1 MLETSGRLL
10 RLLALLQTH
19 RERDRSGAELAERL
33 GVSRRTLRR
42 DIERLRD
49 LGYPVHAAR
58 GAAGYRLGAGAS
70 LPPLL
75 LDDEEAV
82 AVVVGLRTAADGT
95 VAGIE
100 EASLRALSKLEQVL
114 PSRLRHRVTTLHT
127 ATVRAGAAPAPKV
140 SPDTL
145 MTIAEAC
152 RRREH
157 LRFTYTT
164 PHVTSPHVAEPPVPP
179 TALGVGDRAGNGN
192 GWADADADAD
202 ADGAV
207 EGASDEGGP
216 GGGGSL
222 AGRTFG
228 GGSAYDGSDPGVPRA
243 ERAGARG
250 ADPARSGDTHAVR
263 CVEPYNLVSFDRRWY
278 LVAWDLDRADWRT
291 FRVDRLVPRT
301 PTGPRFA
308 PRPIPEGDAATYLA
322 HRLSSRTWP
331 VRATVTLHEPVSAVT
346 DRVWPGMG
354 VLEPL
359 DDHRCLLHLGADTP
373 RDLAWMI
380 TSVDAD
386 FSLAPDTPP
395 ELTEALR
402 TQAIRCLSASASES
416 ASASASESP
425 TRPAS
430 QRRKDTQ

>member
-1 MLETSGRLL
+1 MPETSGRLL

-19 RERDRSGAELAERL
+19 RERDRSGAELAEHL

-42 DIERLRD
+42 DVERLRE

-100 EASLRALSKLEQVL
+100 EASLRALAKLEQVL

-157 LRFTYTT
+157 LRFTYAT
-164 PHVTSPHVAEPPVPP
+164 PHMTSPHTTEPPAPP
-179 TALGVGDRAGNGN
+179 TASGEGEGVGK
-192 GWADADADAD
+192 
-202 ADGAV
+202 
-207 EGASDEGGP
+207 
-216 GGGGSL
+216 GGGADDASAEGSVGGAGSGSL
-222 AGRTFG
+222 VDAH
-228 GGSAYDGSDPGVPRA
+228 P
-243 ERAGARG
+243 
-250 ADPARSGDTHAVR
+250 VR
-263 CVEPYNLVSFDRRWY
+263 RVEPYNLVSFDRHWY

-308 PRPIPEGDAATYLA
+308 PRPIPDGDAAAYLA

-331 VRATVTLHEPVSAVT
+331 VRVTVTLHEPVSTAT

-359 DDHRCLLHLGADTP
+359 DDHSCLLHLGAGTA

-386 FSLAPDTPP
+386 FSLPPDAPP

-402 TQAIRCLSASASES
+402 TQATRCLTATTTAP
-416 ASASASESP
+416 AAP
-425 TRPAS
+425 TTVGGA
-430 QRRKDTQ
+430 KGEGKTGG